1 MTKKKFFFLSE
12 KERINNN
19 ISFQLSVFMAC
30 LMACQGFVVPP
41 TTLVRAPSHDSAV
54 IRSDRL
60 GGNFAYSVQEGHAYA
75 AISPVVQ
82 HVATPVA
89 VSYETPA
96 VVPSTYSYPQVPLP
110 VAPIALEAPKYEV
123 KTVEVPQV
131 EVKAIEAPAVVAAP
145 YGYGYEHVGHIPVAG
160 PTVTVEAPKYEVKTI
175 EVPKYEVK
183 TIEAPAVVAAPHSYS
198 YQHAFPLAPS
208 TFTVGVAH

>member
-1 MTKKKFFFLSE
+1 
-12 KERINNN
+12 
-19 ISFQLSVFMAC
+19 MAC
-30 LMACQGFVVPP
+30 HGFVVPA

-96 VVPSTYSYPQVPLP
+96 VVHTGYAYHGHPLAAAP
-110 VAPIALEAPKYEV
+110 VAVEAP
-123 KTVEVPQV
+123 TVEHV
-131 EVKAIEAPAVVAAP
+131 AAPAYVAAP

-160 PTVTVEAPKYEVKTI
+160 PAVT
-175 EVPKYEVK
+175 
-183 TIEAPAVVAAPHSYS
+183 VAAPEVKAVAAPAFVAAPYAYG
-198 YQHAFPLAPS
+198 YQHAFPLSGP
-208 TFTVGVAH
+208 TVTVGAPEYHL